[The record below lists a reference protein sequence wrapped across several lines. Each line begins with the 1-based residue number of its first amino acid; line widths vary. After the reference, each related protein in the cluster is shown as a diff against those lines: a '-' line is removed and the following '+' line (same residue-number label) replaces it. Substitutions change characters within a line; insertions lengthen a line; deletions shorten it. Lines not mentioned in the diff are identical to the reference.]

1 MKWREKMRNSR
12 RVAHRGGRRAQV
24 GLAASLV
31 LLGLVAFTTVA
42 SAHNNT
48 IVGVSSCAS
57 PLGTGY
63 TVTWTV
69 SNDWDMSEVGT
80 VTSVTGGLPTLRAT
94 TFSIGAQDGAYAT
107 TKVSRAATL
116 PYLTAALT
124 QKLPASASGAITLS
138 TSSTWADG
146 VHAVDAGTAEL
157 PLHCGTSSLPATLVS
172 PLPSQSIV
180 QSISAH
186 IYLCNDTVPTVSEV
200 PGGTV

>member
-1 MKWREKMRNSR
+1 MRNSR
-12 RVAHRGGRRAQV
+12 RFAHGFGRLAQV

-80 VTSVTGGLPTLRAT
+80 VTSVTGGLPTLHAT
-94 TFSIGAQDGAYAT
+94 TFTIGAQDGAYA
-107 TKVSRAATL
+107 SH
-116 PYLTAALT
+116 
-124 QKLPASASGAITLS
+124 Q
-138 TSSTWADG
+138 G
-146 VHAVDAGTAEL
+146 VTGCHVAVPDCRPDPETPGERVGCDHA
-157 PLHCGTSSLPATLVS
+157 
-172 PLPSQSIV
+172 
-180 QSISAH
+180 
-186 IYLCNDTVPTVSEV
+186 
-200 PGGTV
+200 